1 MRVFTYLTLGR
12 NPYSQPVT
20 SGCEKVSTYNVD
32 SSWWRYQSAQG
43 DTVSAGSPLKVFR
56 FSSAA
61 REILETLEKGDEL
74 PASASTVITRL
85 VAAGAIHPQLT
96 LTQQVVLHATD
107 VTVVIPAHNESVD
120 HLRALVTS
128 LSGVGKVIIVDD
140 GSTPPIA
147 NIEGAQLIRRETCG
161 GPAAARN
168 TALATVTS
176 EIVFFLDADVSL
188 SMMQRP
194 WADLLFHFDDPL
206 IGLVAP
212 RVASQQGP
220 SILQRYEDAESPLD
234 LGEEPARVS
243 QGTRVSYVPSAAM
256 MVRTALVR
264 EHNGFDETM
273 RYGEDV
279 DLVWRLSN
287 AGVICRYEP
296 SVIVHHAPRQSFA
309 HAWRQRVSYGSAA
322 AQLDAH
328 HPGAV
333 APLRIN
339 RWSALAWGALGFGHP
354 VIAVCIATGSTG
366 ALFKKI
372 AGHKDSPSLALHL
385 AGKGNIYAGRTIAS
399 AMTRS
404 WWPLS
409 VLAALFLRRS
419 RHAVVAAIILPSVWS
434 WWKKKP
440 KLDPLTYCTLRLADD
455 VAYGTGVWKGV
466 IARRNI
472 GALKPRFD

>member
-1 MRVFTYLTLGR
+1 
-12 NPYSQPVT
+12 VT
-20 SGCEKVSTYNVD
+20 KYDVD

-61 REILETLEKGDEL
+61 REILEALEKGDEL

-85 VAAGAIHPQLT
+85 VTAGAIHPQLVIK
-96 LTQQVVLHATD
+96 QQVALHATD
-107 VTVVIPAHNESVD
+107 VTVVIPALNESVD
-120 HLRALVTS
+120 QLTALVAS
-128 LSGVGKVIIVDD
+128 LSGVGKIVIVDD
-140 GSTPPIA
+140 GSTSPIA
-147 NIEGAQLIRRETCG
+147 NIEGAQVIRRDACG
-161 GPAAARN
+161 GPAVARN
-168 TALATVTS
+168 TALAAITT

-188 SMMQRP
+188 SMIQRP

-206 IGLVAP
+206 VGLVAP
-212 RVASQQGP
+212 RVASRPGT
-220 SILQRYEDAESPLD
+220 SILQRYEEAESPLD

-256 MVRTALVR
+256 MIRTALLR
-264 EHNGFDETM
+264 EHHGFNETM

-279 DLVWRLSN
+279 DFVWRLSN
-287 AGVICRYEP
+287 AGVICRYES

-309 HAWRQRVSYGSAA
+309 QAWRQRVSYGSAA

-354 VIAVCIATGSTG
+354 VIAVCIAAGSTS
-366 ALFKKI
+366 ALYQKI

-385 AGKGNIYAGRTIAS
+385 AGKGNIYAGRAFAS

-404 WWPLS
+404 WWPLT

-419 RHAVVAAIILPSVWS
+419 RRAVVAAIILPSLWS

-466 IARRNI
+466 IACRNI

>member
-1 MRVFTYLTLGR
+1 M
-12 NPYSQPVT
+12 
-20 SGCEKVSTYNVD
+20 STYIVD

-56 FSSAA
+56 FSPAA
-61 REILETLEKGDEL
+61 REVLEALEKGNEL

-85 VAAGAIHPQLT
+85 VDAGAIHPQLAPA
-96 LTQQVVLHATD
+96 QQVVLDAID

-120 HLRALVTS
+120 QLAALVTS
-128 LSGVGKVIIVDD
+128 LSGVGKIVIVDD

-147 NIEGAQLIRRETCG
+147 NIEGAQIIRREACG

-168 TALATVTS
+168 TALAAITS

-212 RVASQQGP
+212 RVASQQGH
-220 SILQRYEDAESPLD
+220 SILQRYEEAESPLD
-234 LGEEPARVS
+234 LGEEPARVR

-264 EHNGFDETM
+264 EHHGFDETL
-273 RYGEDV
+273 RFGEDV

-309 HAWRQRVSYGSAA
+309 QAWRQRVSYGSAA

-339 RWSALAWGALGFGHP
+339 RWSALAWGALGLGHP
-354 VIAVCIATGSTG
+354 VVAVCIAAGSTG
-366 ALFKKI
+366 ALYQKI
-372 AGHKDSPSLALHL
+372 AGHKDSSSLAVHL

-404 WWPLS
+404 WWPLT

-419 RHAVVAAIILPSVWS
+419 RRAVVAAIILPSLWS
-434 WWKKKP
+434 WRKKKP
-440 KLDPLTYCTLRLADD
+440 SLDPLTYCTLRLADD

>member
-1 MRVFTYLTLGR
+1 MTNG
-12 NPYSQPVT
+12 S
-20 SGCEKVSTYNVD
+20 EKVSTYNVD
-32 SSWWRYQSAQG
+32 SSWWRYQSPQG

-56 FSSAA
+56 FSPAA
-61 REILETLEKGDEL
+61 REILEALEKGNDL
-74 PASASTVITRL
+74 SQPADDLITRL
-85 VAAGAIHPQLT
+85 VTAGAIHPQLT
-96 LTQQVVLHATD
+96 STQQVALNATD

-120 HLRALVTS
+120 HLATLVAS
-128 LSGVGKVIIVDD
+128 LSGVGKIIIVDD
-140 GSTPPIA
+140 GSTSPIA
-147 NIEGAQLIRRETCG
+147 NIDGAQVIRRDACG

-168 TALATVTS
+168 TALAAITT

-188 SMMQRP
+188 SVTQRP

-212 RVASQQGP
+212 RVASRPGP
-220 SILQRYEDAESPLD
+220 SILERYEEIGSPLD
-234 LGEEPARVS
+234 LGKEPGRVS
-243 QGTRVSYVPSAAM
+243 PGTRISYVPSAAM
-256 MVRTALVR
+256 MIRMALVR

-279 DLVWRLSN
+279 DFVWRLSS

-296 SVIVHHAPRQSFA
+296 SVILHHAPRQSFSR
-309 HAWRQRVSYGSAA
+309 AWRQRVSYGSAA

-333 APLRIN
+333 TPLRIN
-339 RWSALAWGALGFGHP
+339 RWSALAWGALSLGHP
-354 VIAVCIATGSTG
+354 VTAVCIAAGSTS
-366 ALFKKI
+366 ALYQKI
-372 AGHKDSPSLALHL
+372 SGHKDSLSLALNL
-385 AGKGNIYAGRTIAS
+385 AGKGNVNAGRAIAL

-404 WWPLS
+404 WFPIT
-409 VLAALFLRRS
+409 VLTALFLRRS
-419 RHAVVAAIILPSVWS
+419 RRGVLAVVILRLVGS
-434 WWKKKP
+434 WWMLKP

-466 IARRNI
+466 IARRKI